1 MSNEN
6 ENQNKQTGLNQT
18 KAFAEQTK
26 RQPTEWEKI
35 LANDVTHK
43 GLIFKIYRKL
53 ITRPHNVV
61 VRFK

>member
-1 MSNEN
+1 M
-6 ENQNKQTGLNQT
+6 GPNQT

-35 LANDVTHK
+35 LVNDATHK
-43 GLIFKIYRKL
+43 GLIFKIYRQL
-53 ITRPHNVV
+53 ITRPHNVF

>member
-1 MSNEN
+1 M
-6 ENQNKQTGLNQT
+6 GPNQT
-18 KAFAEQTK
+18 KAEQTK

-35 LANDVTHK
+35 LVNDATHK
-43 GLIFKIYRKL
+43 GLIFKIYRQL